1 MDNSSRVRVKTK
13 MESSSG
19 RLATVLDESPVRTM
33 LEKGDRIKTSVEG
46 EIKSATVEDVEL
58 LAKLVAKTELLR
70 SDTGNAYYFKEILS
84 VNGGEGAVVIC
95 THDTYGDVAVKV
107 YLDVKD
113 VSFEKREKII
123 NFTNSENAE
132 KYVLPIIDYGFVE
145 LESGTNN
152 YFEVQPLCTEG
163 DLFSEGKFDYDN
175 LVKIIVDL
183 NEGLHFIHE
192 NGFLHMDIKP
202 ENIYRHNNRYVLG
215 DFGITRELTE
225 GRSKTNITHMGKSIS
240 GTPGYQAPEV
250 LYGTAYYM
258 LTPKTDYY
266 SLAVTL
272 ASLYVG
278 KFVFIVNEE
287 YDASLF
293 QECAQSSHIN
303 LENAE
308 DKKTLLLQNLIDG
321 LFQFDKNKR
330 FGYED
335 VCKWIENPFYK
346 GNLEN
351 FGNIGIKWSL
361 PFQGSSKTDL
371 LYTEK
376 EFFEWIISNWDEAK
390 YRLYRGDVERHFQM
404 NNESFVK
411 EALESLREVKYPNM
425 DENGDQAIFE
435 ASLLIYSEADA
446 PLAWRGIKW
455 KSLQELAD
463 DIITSN
469 DSAFFADMFEK
480 DIVSFWLDKTG
491 LLANDNKQLSLIKK
505 IEKNSKKNSLVAS
518 FWFAYLFATKCEI
531 DFMGSRYEQLPALIE
546 KTINS
551 SSEFY
556 MKDGYLD
563 TLLSLDK
570 SYKLYGFLCSGGV
583 DRVGCDEYVYT
594 YLNAETNN
602 KCEQVHLL
610 FVLFE
615 AICLALEKNELVVN
629 IQKIYLE
636 YGPYGDVKYMLY
648 LVGETDCFCADEQDG
663 NKILEDVK
671 NHGTVQV
678 GPISEMGKNLIEAK
692 KITDKIYENMQNN
705 PLLAEAGIYQGKVI
719 RCRNLQ
725 GYYLFNHLDRVVP
738 LGYKNIIES
747 VR

>member
-1 MDNSSRVRVKTK
+1 MDNSSRAKVKTEV
-13 MESSSG
+13 ESSSG
-19 RLATVLDESPVRTM
+19 RLATVLDDSPVRTM
-33 LEKGDRIKTSVEG
+33 LDAGERVKTSVEG
-46 EIKSATVEDVEL
+46 EIKSATVEDVEF
-58 LAKLVAKTELLR
+58 LAELVAKTELLR
-70 SDTGNAYYFKEILS
+70 SDTGNIYNFKEILS

-113 VSFEKREKII
+113 VSFERREKII

-145 LESGTNN
+145 LETGTNN

-163 DLFSEGKFDYDN
+163 DLFSEGKINYDD
-175 LVKIIVDL
+175 LVKIIADL

-202 ENIYRHNNRYVLG
+202 ENIYRHKNRYVFG
-215 DFGITRELTE
+215 DFGITRELKE
-225 GRSKTNITHMGKSIS
+225 GQSVTQITHMGKSIS

-250 LYGTAYYM
+250 LYGTVYYK
-258 LTPKTDYY
+258 LTSKTDYY

-278 KFVFIVNEE
+278 KFVFLVNGE
-287 YDASLF
+287 YDAAQF

-303 LENAE
+303 LENVE

-335 VCKWIENPFYK
+335 VCKWIENPFYR
-346 GNLEN
+346 GNLESL
-351 FGNIGIKWSL
+351 GNAGIKWSS

-390 YRLYRGDVERHFQM
+390 YRLYRGDVERHFQI

-411 EALESLREVKYPNM
+411 EALESIREIQYPNM

-446 PLAWRGIKW
+446 PLAWRGMRW

-469 DSAFFADMFEK
+469 DASFFADMFEK
-480 DIVSFWLDKTG
+480 GVVSFWLDKTG
-491 LLANDNKQLSLIKK
+491 LSANDNKQISLIRK
-505 IEKNSKKNSLVAS
+505 IEESSKKNSFVAS

-531 DFMGSRYEQLPALIE
+531 QFMDSKYEQLLVLIE
-546 KTINS
+546 KIIAS
-551 SSEFY
+551 PSELY
-556 MKDGYLD
+556 MMDGYLD

-570 SYKLYGFLCSGGV
+570 SYRLFGFLCSGGI

-594 YLNAETNN
+594 YLDAETND
-602 KCEQVHLL
+602 KCKQVHLL

-615 AICLALEKNELVVN
+615 AICLALGKNEFVTKLKN
-629 IQKIYLE
+629 IYLE
-636 YGPYGDVKYMLY
+636 YGPYGDVMYMLR
-648 LVGETDCFCADEQDG
+648 LVCETDYFCADKQAGD
-663 NKILEDVK
+663 KILEDVK
-671 NHGTVQV
+671 NYRIAQDGS
-678 GPISEMGKNLIEAK
+678 ISEIGASLIEAK
-692 KITDKIYENMQNN
+692 KVTDKIYENMQNN
-705 PLLAEAGIYQGKVI
+705 PLLAEAGIYQGKMI
-719 RCRNLQ
+719 RCKNLQ
-725 GYYLFNHLDRVVP
+725 GYYLFNHLERVVP

-747 VR
+747 AR